1 MNLSTPKNIHFVG
14 VAGTGMSAIAQY
26 LAQTGHHIT
35 GSDRDF
41 GKPNLQQTQQQLE
54 ACGIICVP
62 QNGEIITA
70 NLDAVVVSSAIEN
83 TIPDMAKALELGIPL
98 LHRADMLKYITDTK
112 KTIAFSGTSG
122 KSSTAAIAFHI
133 MLACGCQPSL
143 ITGAG
148 LVSLQQQGL
157 IGNAYVGNGQWLI
170 IEADESDGT
179 LVKYHPQIGVLLNLD
194 KDHKEM
200 SELYEIFETFKTN
213 TELLIVN
220 NSQAEAAK
228 YSTNI
233 KNNFGASN
241 WVGYQYANFGQQPHG
256 IQFTIN
262 NIPFNVP
269 LLGYHNMEN
278 VVAAV
283 AAVCQTGLLTVQA
296 CVEAAK
302 TYQGIYRRLQLLGT
316 KKGATIIDDYAHNPV
331 KIAAA
336 INTFKPLTNKIIA
349 WFQPHG
355 YGPTKF
361 LRADFVHEITKTLR
375 PTDEI
380 WMSEIYYAGGTAV
393 KDISAQDLIND
404 IKTKHPN
411 AYFVANR
418 NNLAAQ
424 MQTHITNGA
433 IVLLMGAR
441 DPSLAHFAQE
451 FYENL

>member
-1 MNLSTPKNIHFVG
+1 
-14 VAGTGMSAIAQY
+14 
-26 LAQTGHHIT
+26 
-35 GSDRDF
+35 
-41 GKPNLQQTQQQLE
+41 
-54 ACGIICVP
+54 
-62 QNGEIITA
+62 
-70 NLDAVVVSSAIEN
+70 
-83 TIPDMAKALELGIPL
+83 
-98 LHRADMLKYITDTK
+98 ML
-112 KTIAFSGTSG
+112 FRS
-122 KSSTAAIAFHI
+122 
-133 MLACGCQPSL
+133 
-143 ITGAG
+143 
-148 LVSLQQQGL
+148 
-157 IGNAYVGNGQWLI
+157 NGQWLI